1 MRIAIATTK
10 VPFVWGG
17 AEIQAQGLLSALKQH
32 GHDAEIFAIP
42 FKWYPPARI
51 LDHMLACRLLDLTES
66 EGKSIDLLI
75 GLKFP
80 AYLIEHPNKVLWVI
94 HQHRQA
100 YDLWDDP
107 IGGDLIHYA
116 DGIQVREAIRAADKA
131 FIPKARAVFAESRNV
146 TKRLKAFCGIDS
158 EPLYHPPL
166 GVEHFY
172 SATAADYFFFP
183 SRVLSTKRQ
192 ELVLEA
198 LAKTRQPVR
207 VKFAGLPND
216 RAYFAALRQKCEK
229 LQIDS
234 RVEWLGSISEKD
246 KCALYAQC
254 LGVVYP
260 PLDED
265 YGYVT
270 LEAMLSSKALV
281 TCSDSGGPLEFVEP
295 GSTGLIAEPEA
306 AALAAAL
313 DTLWTDR
320 AQAAR
325 FGVNGLERYRA
336 AGISWTTVVS
346 KLLA

>member
-1 MRIAIATTK
+1 MRIAIATAK

-42 FKWYPPARI
+42 FKWYPPERI

-80 AYLIEHPNKVLWVI
+80 AYLMEHPNKVLWVI

-100 YDLWDDP
+100 YELWDDS
-107 IGGDLIHYA
+107 IGGDLIHHA
-116 DGIQVREAIRAADKA
+116 NGIQVREAIRAADKA

-146 TKRLKAFCGIDS
+146 AKRLKAFCNIDS

-183 SRVLSTKRQ
+183 SRITALKRQ

-198 LAKTRQPVR
+198 LAKTRQPVSI
-207 VKFAGLPND
+207 KFASVWHDPGYLTV
-216 RAYFAALRQKCEK
+216 LQQKCKRMGLEN
-229 LQIDS
+229 
-234 RVEWLGSISEKD
+234 RVEWLGSITEKE
-246 KCALYAQC
+246 KCTLYAEC
-254 LGVVYP
+254 IAVVYP
-260 PLDED
+260 PFDED

-270 LEAMLSSKALV
+270 LEAMLSSKALI
-281 TCSDSGGPLEFVEP
+281 TCQDSGGPLEFVEH
-295 GSTGLIAEPEA
+295 GCNGLIAAPDPL
-306 AALAAAL
+306 ALAEAL

-320 AQAAR
+320 SRAAR

-336 AGISWTTVVS
+336 AGVSWTTVVN
-346 KLLA
+346 KLLG

>member
-1 MRIAIATTK
+1 MRIAIATVK

-32 GHDAEIFAIP
+32 GHEAEIFAVP
-42 FKWYPPARI
+42 FKWYPPERI

-66 EGKSIDLLI
+66 EGKPIDLVI

-80 AYLIEHPNKVLWVI
+80 AYLMEHPNKVLWVI

-100 YDLWDDP
+100 YELWDDQL
-107 IGGDLIHYA
+107 GGDLIHHA
-116 DGIQVREAIRAADKA
+116 NGLQVREAIRAADKT

-146 TKRLKAFCGIDS
+146 AKRLKAFCNIDS

-166 GVEHFY
+166 GTENFY
-172 SATAADYFFFP
+172 TEGAGNYFFFP
-183 SRVLSTKRQ
+183 SRILSTKRQ

-216 RAYFAALRQKCEK
+216 PSYLAALRQKCER
-229 LQIDS
+229 LRLDG

-246 KCALYAQC
+246 KCTLYAQC

-281 TCSDSGGPLEFVEP
+281 TCSDSGGPLEFVEQ
-295 GSTGLIAEPEA
+295 GSNGLIVAPEP
-306 AALAAAL
+306 AALAEAL

-325 FGVNGLERYRA
+325 FGVNGLERYHA
-336 AGISWTTVVS
+336 AGVSWTIVVR